1 MSLTVE
7 QFKSVL
13 PDKMK
18 KGVNQEL
25 IDSVNKSLADPD
37 MYETY
42 RDNLLSYAHVM
53 RDGRFKLKD
62 YVNAIKYV
70 SHKLMGAS
78 NQQAYIKTF
87 PDKYADFVARGVLA
101 KDIASYIT
109 AYNKSKLVNLVFEQ
123 TLIPSWVLNQDMY
136 QAALNKQ
143 FELMNSAKSEKVQSD
158 AANSLLNHLK
168 PPEVQKLEL
177 DIGVKE
183 NSTLDVLRKATM
195 ELVAQ
200 QKLSIQSG
208 VVDAKDVAEYKV
220 IDSREVDE

>member
-7 QFKSVL
+7 QFRAVL
-13 PDKMK
+13 PDKVK
-18 KGVNQEL
+18 KSVNQEL
-25 IDSVNKSLADPD
+25 IDQINKTLYDPD

-53 RDGRFKLKD
+53 NDGRFKTMD
-62 YVNAIKYV
+62 YVNAVKYV

-109 AYNKSKLVNLVFEQ
+109 AYNKSKLVNLIFEQ

-143 FELMNSAKSEKVQSD
+143 FELMNNAKSEKVQSD

-183 NSTLDVLRKATM
+183 NSTLDVLRQATM

-200 QKLSIQSG
+200 QKLSIQAG
-208 VVDAKDVAEYKV
+208 VVDAKEVAEYKV